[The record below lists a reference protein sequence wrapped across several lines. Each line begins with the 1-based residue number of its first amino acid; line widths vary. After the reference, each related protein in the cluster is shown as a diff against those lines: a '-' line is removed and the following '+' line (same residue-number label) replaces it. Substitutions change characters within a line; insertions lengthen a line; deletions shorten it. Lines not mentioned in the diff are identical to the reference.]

1 MPAVSVRGVSKKYRI
16 FPSPGDRLKETLSF
30 GRKKYGSDFYALQD
44 IDLVVEPGT
53 ALGLLGRNGAGKSTL
68 LGIIS
73 GLLQPTSGSVEVD
86 GRVVALSGTGA
97 GFDSEMTGRENVM
110 LNGMVL
116 GMKRQEILRRFD
128 DIAEFADI
136 EEHMDQPLKTFSSGM
151 RSRLG
156 FAVAINM
163 EPDILVLDETLSPGD
178 QAYQDAAMQKMH
190 ELRDSGTAI
199 LLVSHT
205 MKTIEDFCTEA
216 ILLHKGSKI
225 AAGETT
231 EVVHHYQSLVS
242 GIKAQRKNASA
253 GGRQAADG
261 SVVVEE
267 EERARIRSVELLDEH
282 LYPLDTSPPPAPPP
296 VVPHGS
302 TITVRVHAEYLEAVK
317 NSKIA
322 INLRNETQNV
332 KVFSTST
339 KRNLEGFSLKS
350 VEKGERLTADFTF
363 KVPLQHN
370 LYTVTTTIRG
380 GEEGEEGEESL
391 VLDQAKAITFSIAQ
405 HEEGSSFQGLVHLP
419 TEINVFAPQGERQG
433 QSATTPTTPAP
444 EAEAPTLE
452 SPVHGSTSLDHSTTV
467 QTAPDGQVDSGG
479 TYTVG
484 SGDTLAGIAAHLGV
498 SVDHLIAQNEI
509 SNPDLIYSG
518 QTLLY

>member
-16 FPSPGDRLKETLSF
+16 FPSPSDRLKETLSF

-53 ALGLLGRNGAGKSTL
+53 ALGILGRNGAGKSTL

-73 GLLQPTSGSVEVD
+73 GLRQPTSGTVEVN

-97 GFDSEMTGRENVM
+97 AFDSELTGRENVM

-163 EPDILVLDETLSPGD
+163 EPDILVMDETLSPGD
-178 QAYQDAAMQKMH
+178 QVYKDAAMQKMY

-205 MKTIEDFCTEA
+205 MKTIEEFCTEA
-216 ILLHKGSKI
+216 ILLHKGRKI
-225 AAGETT
+225 AAGGTT
-231 EVVHHYQSLVS
+231 EVMHHYQALAS
-242 GIKAQRKNASA
+242 GLQAQRRNPGTK
-253 GGRQAADG
+253 GGQDPDG
-261 SVVVEE
+261 DVATDEE
-267 EERARIRSVELLDEH
+267 GGAKIRSVELLDEH

-296 VVPHGS
+296 MVPHDS
-302 TITVRVHAEYLEAVK
+302 SITVRVHVEYLEAVK
-317 NSKIA
+317 DSKIA
-322 INLRNETQNV
+322 INLRNETQNL

-339 KRNLEGFSLKS
+339 KRKLEGFSLKS
-350 VEKGERLTADFTF
+350 VEKGERLTVDFTF
-363 KVPLQHN
+363 KIPLQHN

-380 GEEGEEGEESL
+380 GEESL
-391 VLDQAKAITFSIAQ
+391 MLDQAKAITFSIGQ
-405 HEEGSSFQGLVHLP
+405 QEEGSSFQGLVHLP
-419 TEINVFAPQGERQG
+419 TEINVFSPQGERLG
-433 QSATTPTTPAP
+433 QSATATTTPAP
-444 EAEAPTLE
+444 EAEASVTEAPTLE
-452 SPVHGSTSLDHSTTV
+452 SPVHGSTSLDHSTSV
-467 QTAPDGQVDSGG
+467 QTAPDGQADSGG
-479 TYTVG
+479 TYTVA
-484 SGDTLAGIAAHLGV
+484 SGDTLAGIATKLGV
-498 SVDHLIAQNEI
+498 SVDHLMTQNGI
-509 SNPDLIYSG
+509 SDPDLIYSG